1 MITTFEAT
9 QSDGAIVPR
18 HTVEILCPSC
28 GRDVDQQELADL
40 KCNDCGQDLSMPKQ
54 SVAIH
59 ATTVPAAGG
68 ATMGN

>member
-1 MITTFEAT
+1 MITTYEAVEVG
-9 QSDGAIVPR
+9 GAAVPR

-28 GRDVDQQELADL
+28 GRDVDEQELSNL

>member
-1 MITTFEAT
+1 MITTFDA
-9 QSDGAIVPR
+9 QQMDGVVVPR

-28 GRDVDQQELADL
+28 GRDVDAEELANL

-68 ATMGN
+68 QTMGS

>member
-1 MITTFEAT
+1 MITTLEAVEV
-9 QSDGAIVPR
+9 DGAAVPR
-18 HTVEILCPSC
+18 HTIEIVCPAC
-28 GRDVDQQELADL
+28 GRDVDAEELANL